1 MSQFV
6 HLHNHSEYSLLD
18 GFARIPRM
26 VAKAKECGM
35 NACAITDHG
44 VMYGAVDFYKACK
57 KAGIKAIIGCEA
69 YVAARSRFDKD
80 PVLDKERYHL
90 VLLAKNETGY
100 KNLCKMIS
108 FASTEGMY
116 YKPRID
122 RELMRKYH
130 EGVIALSALSL
141 IHI

>member
-1 MSQFV
+1 MLPF
-6 HLHNHSEYSLLD
+6 L
-18 GFARIPRM
+18 RKR
-26 VAKAKECGM
+26 
-35 NACAITDHG
+35 AITDHG

-57 KAGIKAIIGCEA
+57 KADIKPIIGCEA

-122 RELMRKYH
+122 RDLMERYH
-130 EGVIALSALSL
+130 EGIIALSACLAGGSP
-141 IHI
+141 HSKRVCRRSSS